1 MVRVRLGRGGKNVGI
16 SKRSS
21 AVPGVPGRE
30 GGREGGREE
39 GREGGREGD
48 GKDQGEDAE
57 RLVGDLGEFEENMI
71 VGTFGVAKG

>member
-1 MVRVRLGRGGKNVGI
+1 MGRGGKNVGI

-21 AVPGVPGRE
+21 VAPGVPGRE

-39 GREGGREGD
+39 GREGGREREGD
-48 GKDQGEDAE
+48 GEDQVEGAE
-57 RLVGDLGEFEENMI
+57 RLFGDTGDFEEKMI